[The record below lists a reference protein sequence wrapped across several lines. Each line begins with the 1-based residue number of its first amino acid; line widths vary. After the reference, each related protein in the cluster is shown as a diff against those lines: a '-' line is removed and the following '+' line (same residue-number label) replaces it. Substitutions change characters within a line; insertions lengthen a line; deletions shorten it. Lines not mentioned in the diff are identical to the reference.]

1 MTSDFDGVIALA
13 EEEGELLTGKLQCR
27 RKQEKERGFVDW
39 RREAWHWWFS
49 RRLTK
54 TERDF
59 AAGWC
64 RVGQQQRGKV
74 VVGFIKV
81 EEISVAK
88 AIDNS
93 DNVRGIYGFAEGDGP

>member
-1 MTSDFDGVIALA
+1 MGGRRDRCSSCCCFNDRTLVISKVVA
-13 EEEGELLTGKLQCR
+13 K
-27 RKQEKERGFVDW
+27 
-39 RREAWHWWFS
+39 
-49 RRLTK
+49 
-54 TERDF
+54 
-59 AAGWC
+59 
-64 RVGQQQRGKV
+64 QQRGKV